1 MKLISTLM
9 LGLGLFLPAFAL
21 PARIVNAKQ
30 ETRSAANGLERLF
43 QGILSTQTEPAWV
56 GYVVPAA
63 AGRSL
68 TCCSDWGGSQRDC
81 SGCRLEE
88 KQEGKG
94 STTEGPKRVSLEAPT
109 EIVVLYRIAQKQL
122 QQIRVFS
129 SECEL
134 DFGALQLIWL
144 NDVKPVDSLRW
155 LGSVATDAAAES
167 REERRRADGAIMAIA
182 HHQAQEADRLLETLA
197 GSSRPLELRKHA
209 AFWMGTV
216 RGGPGYESLRR
227 LVREDTNEKFREH
240 ITFALSQNQ
249 EPDAILTLIQT
260 AREDASTRVRG
271 QALFWLAQKAGRRA
285 AEAIAAAIDQDP
297 ETQVKKKAV
306 FALHQLPKDEGV
318 PLLIQVARNNKNPV
332 VRKEAMF
339 WLGQSNDSRALEFF
353 EEVLSK

>member
-1 MKLISTLM
+1 MRSVTVFILGLM
-9 LGLGLFLPAFAL
+9 LSIPAFAL
-21 PARIVNAKQ
+21 SARIVNAKQ
-30 ETRSAANGLERLF
+30 ETRSAASGLERLL
-43 QGILSTQTEPAWV
+43 QGILASQTEPAWV
-56 GYVVPAA
+56 GYAVPAV

-68 TCCSDWGGSQRDC
+68 MWCSDWDSSQRDC
-81 SGCRLEE
+81 NSCRLEE
-88 KQEGKG
+88 KQEGVR
-94 STTEGPKRVSLEAPT
+94 STTDGPKSVKLEASN
-109 EIVVLYRIAQKQL
+109 EIVVLYRMAQKQL
-122 QQIRVFS
+122 EKIRVFS
-129 SECEL
+129 TDCEL
-134 DFGALQLIWL
+134 DFGGLPLIWL
-144 NDVKPVDSLRW
+144 NDVKPAESLRW
-155 LGSVATDAAAES
+155 LGSVATDTAVDN
-167 REERRRADGAIMAIA
+167 RDGRRRADGAIMAIA
-182 HHQAQEADRLLETLA
+182 HHQVSEVDRLLETLA
-197 GSSRPLELRKHA
+197 ASSRPLELRKQA

-216 RGGPGYESLRR
+216 RGRPGYESLRR

-260 AREDASTRVRG
+260 AREDTSARVRG

-318 PLLIQVARNNKNPV
+318 PLLIQVARNNKNPI

>member
-1 MKLISTLM
+1 MKLGLSFVLALTLWV
-9 LGLGLFLPAFAL
+9 PPFAL
-21 PARIVNAKQ
+21 AARLVNPKQ
-30 ETRSAANGLERLF
+30 ETRSAANGLERLL
-43 QGILSTQTEPAWV
+43 QGILATQTEAGWV
-56 GYVVPAA
+56 GYMVPAV
-63 AGRSL
+63 AGRTL
-68 TCCSDWGGSQRDC
+68 GCCSNWGGSQGDC
-81 SGCRLEE
+81 IGCRLEE
-88 KQEGKG
+88 KQEGVR
-94 STTEGPKRVSLEAPT
+94 STTEGPKSVRLEAPA

-122 QQIRVFS
+122 EKIRVFS
-129 SECEL
+129 ADCEI
-134 DFGALQLIWL
+134 DFGGLPLIWL
-144 NDVKPVDSLRW
+144 NDVKPAESLRW
-155 LGSVATDAAAES
+155 LGSVATGATADN
-167 REERRRADGAIMAIA
+167 REGRRLADGAVMAIA
-182 HHQAQEADRLLETLA
+182 HHQAPEADRFLETLA
-197 GSSRPLELRKHA
+197 ATSRPLELRKQV

-216 RGGPGYESLRR
+216 RGRPGYESLRR

-260 AREDASTRVRG
+260 AREDTSARVRG

-285 AEAIAAAIDQDP
+285 AEAIAAAVDQDP

-318 PLLIQVARNNKNPV
+318 PLLIQVARNNKNPI

>member
-1 MKLISTLM
+1 MKLGILSTL
-9 LGLGLFLPAFAL
+9 GLILWLPAVAL

-30 ETRSAANGLERLF
+30 ETRSGANGLERVL
-43 QGILSTQTEPAWV
+43 QGILTTQTEPAWV
-56 GYVVPAA
+56 GYVVPAV
-63 AGRSL
+63 AGRQLS
-68 TCCSDWGGSQRDC
+68 CCSDWGGSQRDC
-81 SGCRLEE
+81 SSCRLEE
-88 KQEGKG
+88 KQNGVR
-94 STTEGPKRVSLEAPT
+94 STTEAPKSVKLEAPA

-122 QQIRVFS
+122 EKIRVFS
-129 SECEL
+129 ADCEL
-134 DFGALQLIWL
+134 DFGGLPLIWL
-144 NDVKPVDSLRW
+144 SDVKPAESLRW
-155 LGSVATDAAAES
+155 LGSVATDATVEN
-167 REERRRADGAIMAIA
+167 REGRRRADGAIMAIA
-182 HHQAQEADRLLETLA
+182 HHQAPEADRLLETLA
-197 GSSRPLELRKHA
+197 AASRPLELRKQA

-216 RGGPGYESLRR
+216 RGRTGYEALRR
-227 LVREDTNEKFREH
+227 LVREDTNEKLREH
-240 ITFALSQNQ
+240 ITFALSQSQ

-271 QALFWLAQKAGRRA
+271 QALFWLAKKAGRRA

-306 FALHQLPKDEGV
+306 FALHQLPKDEGI

>member
-1 MKLISTLM
+1 MKRLTILTLGLM
-9 LGLGLFLPAFAL
+9 LSQPAFAL

-30 ETRSAANGLERLF
+30 ETRSAASGLERLL
-43 QGILSTQTEPAWV
+43 QGILALQTEPAWV
-56 GYVVPAA
+56 GYAVPAV

-68 TCCSDWGGSQRDC
+68 MCCSDWGGSQRDC
-81 SGCRLEE
+81 NSCRLEE
-88 KQEGKG
+88 KQEGVR
-94 STTEGPKRVSLEAPT
+94 STTEAPKTVNLEVPT
-109 EIVVLYRIAQKQL
+109 EIVVLYRMAQKQL
-122 QQIRVFS
+122 EKVRVFS
-129 SECEL
+129 TDCEL
-134 DFGALQLIWL
+134 DFGGLPLTWL
-144 NDVKPVDSLRW
+144 NEVKPAESLRW
-155 LGSVATDAAAES
+155 LGSVATDAAVDN
-167 REERRRADGAIMAIA
+167 RDGRRRADGAIMAIA
-182 HHQAQEADRLLETLA
+182 HHQVPEADRLLETLA
-197 GSSRPLELRKHA
+197 ASSRPLELRKQA

-216 RGGPGYESLRR
+216 RGRTGYETLRR

-240 ITFALSQNQ
+240 ITFALSQSH

-260 AREDASTRVRG
+260 AREDASARVRG

>member
-1 MKLISTLM
+1 MKFMSCLALGMM
-9 LGLGLFLPAFAL
+9 LWFPPLAL

-30 ETRSAANGLERLF
+30 ETRSAEGGLERLL
-43 QGILSTQTEPAWV
+43 QGILATQAEAGWV
-56 GYVVPAA
+56 GYVAPAVV
-63 AGRSL
+63 GRSL
-68 TCCSDWGGSQRDC
+68 MCCSDWGSSPREC

-88 KQEGKG
+88 KQEGVR
-94 STTEGPKRVSLEAPT
+94 STTEGPKSVRLEAPA

-122 QQIRVFS
+122 EKIRVFS
-129 SECEL
+129 ADCEI
-134 DFGALQLIWL
+134 DFGGLPLIWL
-144 NDVKPVDSLRW
+144 NDVKPAESLRW
-155 LGSVATDAAAES
+155 LGSVATGATADN
-167 REERRRADGAIMAIA
+167 REGRRLADGAVMAIA
-182 HHQAQEADRLLETLA
+182 HHQAPEADRFLETLA
-197 GSSRPLELRKHA
+197 ATSRPLELRKQV

-216 RGGPGYESLRR
+216 RGRPGYESLRR

-260 AREDASTRVRG
+260 AREDTSARVRG

-318 PLLIQVARNNKNPV
+318 PLLIQVARNNKNPI

-339 WLGQSNDSRALEFF
+339 WLGQSNGSRALEFF